1 MSLSMVDGETL
12 WGVYK
17 VSNFKSDENL
27 RRFERAIALSCQFP
41 LALYIQINHIYI
53 FHFIA
58 LSHPQLYQ
66 TTITIDETNRKR
78 KEPKAKP
85 QKVKVLY

>member
-41 LALYIQINHIYI
+41 LALYIQINHIYSFLNDSPI
-53 FHFIA
+53 IREDLEIWINFSEYVSIW
-58 LSHPQLYQ
+58 
-66 TTITIDETNRKR
+66 
-78 KEPKAKP
+78 
-85 QKVKVLY
+85 